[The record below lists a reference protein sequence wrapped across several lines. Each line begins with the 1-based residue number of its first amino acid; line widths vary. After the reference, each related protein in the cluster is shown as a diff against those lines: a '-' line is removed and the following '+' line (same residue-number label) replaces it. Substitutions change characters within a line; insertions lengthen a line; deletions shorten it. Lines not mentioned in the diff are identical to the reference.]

1 MNYIEELTDYIP
13 QNMQEEADKMTILE
27 YIRTF
32 PETILTRENRFAH
45 MTASSM
51 IFNRK
56 RDKVLMV
63 YHNIYQS
70 WSWTGGH
77 ADGEQDM
84 LFVAKKEVMEETGVK
99 KLLVFG
105 GNGGKSTLSAVDVLP
120 VWGHM
125 KKGQYVSSHLHL
137 NFSFLFEAEEEE
149 TLCIRE
155 EENSNVGWIAIS
167 ELRDKVTEPKMIPVY
182 EKLIRL
188 GKQYKN

>member
-1 MNYIEELTDYIP
+1 MNYMEELINYTP
-13 QNMQEEADKMTILE
+13 QNTQEEADKKMIQE
-27 YIRTF
+27 YIRIF

-84 LFVAKKEVMEETGVK
+84 LLVAKKEVMEETGLKNFHV
-99 KLLVFG
+99 LG
-105 GNGGKSTLSAVDVLP
+105 GDAGKSPLSAVDVLP

-125 KKGQYVSSHLHL
+125 KRGAYVSSHLHL
-137 NFSFLFEAEEEE
+137 NFSYLFEAMEEDV
-149 TLCIRE
+149 LHIKAD
-155 EENSNVGWIAIS
+155 ENSQVGWIAIT
-167 ELRDKVTEPKMIPVY
+167 ELKEKVTEPDMIPIY
-182 EKLIRL
+182 EKLILFIQQL
-188 GKQYKN
+188 G

>member
-99 KLLVFG
+99 NLLVFG

-137 NFSFLFEAEEEE
+137 NFSFLFEAGEEE